1 MRVSSGKTKTSKL
14 CESETSF
21 QKRAPFWEGGRSLK
35 MRHVVTFR
43 GLLDI
48 FSLENIVSLLVG
60 PGFGL
65 LTPLTLWASNS
76 LASLPGLQDSR
87 IAKSAL
93 LVKLSKGASNFE
105 K

>member
-1 MRVSSGKTKTSKL
+1 MVTKKTSKL

-48 FSLENIVSLLVG
+48 FSLENIVSFLVG
-60 PGFGL
+60 P
-65 LTPLTLWASNS
+65 TAAVTATLA
-76 LASLPGLQDSR
+76 LPG
-87 IAKSAL
+87 KPP
-93 LVKLSKGASNFE
+93 GFE
-105 K
+105 DCQERTTGEVI